1 MNNFHNIKTLLKFVD
16 LLVDFINNN
25 EKIDLRLNEIL
36 NLLWIQCLKI
46 IDSVKVRSLESQDV
60 FER

>member
-1 MNNFHNIKTLLKFVD
+1 MNNFHNIKTILKFVD

-46 IDSVKVRSLESQDV
+46 IDSVKVRSLESLDV

>member
-1 MNNFHNIKTLLKFVD
+1 MNNFHNIKTILKFVD

>member
-46 IDSVKVRSLESQDV
+46 IDSVKVRSLESLDV